1 MAEETFI
8 FCVSLQGNSPHIA
21 TVNEWKAKEVSM
33 AKTVQDIMTKNPI
46 TLAANTPIVEA
57 ARAMRDNDIGVV
69 VVENNGQLL
78 GLVTDR
84 DIVIR
89 AIAENR
95 NLSNTTLESICSK
108 DVTSVSPDQSDTD
121 AVQLMRQKSIRR
133 LPVVQNGKVVGIL
146 SLGDLAIENDE
157 RSVLAQV
164 SAAAGNK

>member
-1 MAEETFI
+1 
-8 FCVSLQGNSPHIA
+8 
-21 TVNEWKAKEVSM
+21 M
-33 AKTVQDIMTKNPI
+33 AKTVQDIMTANPV
-46 TLAANTPIVEA
+46 TLGANTPIIDA

-84 DIVIR
+84 DIVVR
-89 AIAENR
+89 AVADNR
-95 NLSNTTLESICSK
+95 NLSSTNLESICSK

-121 AVQLMRQKSIRR
+121 AVQLMRQKAIRR
-133 LPVVQNGKVVGIL
+133 LPVVQNGKVVGII

-164 SAAAGNK
+164 SAAAGNS

>member
-1 MAEETFI
+1 
-8 FCVSLQGNSPHIA
+8 
-21 TVNEWKAKEVSM
+21 M
-33 AKTVQDIMTKNPI
+33 AKTVQDVMSKNPI
-46 TLAANTPIVEA
+46 TLGANTPLVEA

-84 DIVIR
+84 DIVVR
-89 AIAENR
+89 AIADNKDVSST
-95 NLSNTTLESICSK
+95 NLQSICSK
-108 DVTSVSPDQSDTD
+108 DVTTVSPDQSDTD

-146 SLGDLAIENDE
+146 SIGDLAIENDE

-164 SAAAGNK
+164 SAASGNQ

>member
-1 MAEETFI
+1 
-8 FCVSLQGNSPHIA
+8 
-21 TVNEWKAKEVSM
+21 M

-46 TLAANTPIVEA
+46 TLTANTSLLEA

-95 NLSNTTLESICSK
+95 DVANTNLESICSK
-108 DVTSVSPDQSDTD
+108 DVTSVSPNQSDTE

-146 SLGDLAIENDE
+146 SLGDLAIENDS
-157 RSVLAQV
+157 RSVLGQV
-164 SAAAGNK
+164 SAAAANK